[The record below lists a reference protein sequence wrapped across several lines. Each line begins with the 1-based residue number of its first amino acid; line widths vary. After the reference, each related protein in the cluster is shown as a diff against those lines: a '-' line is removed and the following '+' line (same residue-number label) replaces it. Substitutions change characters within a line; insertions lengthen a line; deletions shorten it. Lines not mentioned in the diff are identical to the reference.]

1 MTAGATGT
9 ASYDWRFDSGRLC
22 LDLMATAEAEPGE
35 GEPLAGAGRLGRWLT
50 GAGLVPAGTPLGE
63 ADVRQV
69 ERFVELRGALSQLI
83 RAEIDDRYAESALER
98 VNALAAADAP
108 PAPRAVRGADG
119 TLVRALGSAPDC
131 ASLLAA
137 IARDAVE
144 LLTDPEARAGLR
156 QCQGESCRRVYLDT
170 SRGRR
175 RRWCSSEVCGNRER
189 VARHR
194 RRASVARA

>member
-1 MTAGATGT
+1 MTAGASGT

-63 ADVRQV
+63 ADARQV

-108 PAPRAVRGADG
+108 PAPEPSGAP
-119 TLVRALGSAPDC
+119 T
-131 ASLLAA
+131 
-137 IARDAVE
+137 ARSYG
-144 LLTDPEARAGLR
+144 P
-156 QCQGESCRRVYLDT
+156 S
-170 SRGRR
+170 
-175 RRWCSSEVCGNRER
+175 
-189 VARHR
+189 ARHPTAPPCSPR
-194 RRASVARA
+194 SHATPWSC